1 MVVLVGFIA
10 LSVAVSVIGAVGAFF
25 LIQDEIKANRRF
37 NRRVSR
43 RR

>member
-1 MVVLVGFIA
+1 MVAFVGFVA
-10 LSVAVSVIGAVGAFF
+10 LAVALLVIGAVAAVF